1 MDQEGSEENHKLN
14 EFPNLDSFVIHTCV
28 ITVACSPVMHSIDF
42 NWTFQAVQPLACK
55 NWIQWEQWGFVYV
68 QGTRRSS
75 QNESLFGESKAI
87 TSMIELSC
95 HLVWRR
101 GSKSVARKVYC
112 SIHVITCLCC
122 MHICLHHS
130 CLWLKSFLGTDFGA
144 SWPCL
149 RSYSTR
155 WCQRASEWWTGSE
168 DFGGIVVCAMSIHSI
183 AFEGWPT
190 AVVLHD
196 L

>member
-1 MDQEGSEENHKLN
+1 MNSQILTPLSYVLVWLLSHALLSCIQLISIGRSRPSSRLPAKIEFSGHSEGSYMFKAQGGAAKTNH
-14 EFPNLDSFVIHTCV
+14 S
-28 ITVACSPVMHSIDF
+28 
-42 NWTFQAVQPLACK
+42 LA
-55 NWIQWEQWGFVYV
+55 NQ
-68 QGTRRSS
+68 TP
-75 QNESLFGESKAI
+75 
-87 TSMIELSC
+87 SMIGLSC
-95 HLVWRR
+95 HLFWHR
-101 GSKSVARKVYC
+101 GSKSVSRKVYC

-168 DFGGIVVCAMSIHSI
+168 DFGDIVVCSMSIHSI
-183 AFEGWPT
+183 AFEG
-190 AVVLHD
+190 
-196 L
+196 